1 MGVDEQMV
9 GLSRVGV
16 FEGGTVSYREV
27 KSSWFDSEQ
36 GREAALNHQ
45 RVNMNMYPILICFLL
60 TLQDGN
66 TGLSSA
72 EKLHIETEGGNI
84 TVGCSFY
91 LSGSRKLFCKEEC
104 TTGNILI
111 ETTNDRAQRDRYSIE
126 YKEGSNIMY
135 VSITQLKKSD
145 SGWYTC
151 NLERLGPD
159 GYEKF
164 ELLVTEASTTLKPNF
179 TLRPS
184 TTSSSSWFTKTTQT
198 SVFSSE
204 RFTSSSAST
213 ETTKHPETESPAGS
227 GTLLYCSLSLVFII
241 IILLVTVLIFCM
253 KRPKKL
259 KEHPVEA
266 EDTHAREVSQVYEEI
281 REEDRQSRSSPVE
294 VSTGYNCAKYTKPN
308 GVDTTD
314 EYSVAT
320 DPPACAQN
328 QKLIYTDVDFPDGTT
343 NSLNSASCGSTDNV
357 MYAGLPQ
364 EESSA
369 DHINDASPP
378 LYSTVDLHQE

>member
-1 MGVDEQMV
+1 MV

-27 KSSWFDSEQ
+27 TSSWFDSEE

-66 TGLSSA
+66 TGLSNA
-72 EKLHIETEGGNI
+72 EKLHTGTEGGNI

-91 LSGSRKLFCKEEC
+91 FLGSRKLFCKEEC

-126 YKEGSNIMY
+126 YKERFYPEKPTVMY
-135 VSITQLKKSD
+135 VSITQLKTSD

-151 NLERLGPD
+151 VLVRTVLPD

-184 TTSSSSWFTKTTQT
+184 TTSSSSSSIKTTQ
-198 SVFSSE
+198 SFISSSG
-204 RFTSSSAST
+204 RFTSSSSST

-227 GTLLYCSLSLVFII
+227 GTLY
-241 IILLVTVLIFCM
+241 
-253 KRPKKL
+253 
-259 KEHPVEA
+259 
-266 EDTHAREVSQVYEEI
+266 
-281 REEDRQSRSSPVE
+281 VE
-294 VSTGYNCAKYTKPN
+294 V
-308 GVDTTD
+308 V
-314 EYSVAT
+314 
-320 DPPACAQN
+320 
-328 QKLIYTDVDFPDGTT
+328 
-343 NSLNSASCGSTDNV
+343 SLNKCVCQHRNMNSMVPFTLGVSAFNTKIIFTNRFQVFLLC
-357 MYAGLPQ
+357 LF
-364 EESSA
+364 
-369 DHINDASPP
+369 
-378 LYSTVDLHQE
+378 